1 MTCCV
6 HNIIMGKMW
15 MEQCGTMEIVSHAS
29 GHKATLTFKQARD
42 TPKNLHKVEGYIS
55 DKRFYL

>member
-1 MTCCV
+1 
-6 HNIIMGKMW
+6 MGKMW
-15 MEQCGTMEIVSHAS
+15 MEQCGTMEIVAHAS